1 MSESEVFLKFQSLPE
16 DLKKQVVQF
25 MDNLLDSMPPKRKKK
40 PVAGLAKDKI
50 IIKDGFDDP
59 IEDFK
64 EYQ

>member
-25 MDNLLDSMPPKRKKK
+25 MDNLLESLPSKRKKK
-40 PVAGLAKDKI
+40 PVAGLAKGKI
-50 IIKDGFDDP
+50 VIKDGFEDP

>member
-1 MSESEVFLKFQSLPE
+1 MSEAEVFSKYQALPE

-25 MDNLLDSMPPKRKKK
+25 MDSLLDATSPKRKK
-40 PVAGLAKDKI
+40 PVAGLAKGKI
-50 IIKDGFDDP
+50 IIKEGFNDP